1 MPAQSS
7 RRLAIL
13 SFRTPLQRTWVLV
26 LAPLAF
32 GPPTACQGSDRAL
45 DEQMRAD
52 LLAASQAPSTR
63 QQYMSP
69 AKLGYPAGSMP
80 VPGYQGYA
88 PVAGGYPQP
97 YATGYPQ
104 PVMYPAPALQ
114 PTRVVY
120 APQPAPARR
129 TGAGGGTG
137 SGTAGNGTGGEG
149 LRNTQKGAIYGAA
162 TGAAI
167 GVISS
172 RDRAKGAA
180 VGALGGAVLGGL
192 IGHQV
197 RTPR

>member
-1 MPAQSS
+1 
-7 RRLAIL
+7 LAIL
-13 SFRTPLQRTWVLV
+13 SFRIRLQRTWVLV
-26 LAPLAF
+26 LAPLAI

-129 TGAGGGTG
+129 T
-137 SGTAGNGTGGEG
+137 
-149 LRNTQKGAIYGAA
+149 

>member
-1 MPAQSS
+1 M
-7 RRLAIL
+7 L
-13 SFRTPLQRTWVLV
+13 SFRTRLQRTSVLV

-32 GPPTACQGSDRAL
+32 GLLTACQGSDRAL

-52 LLAASQAPSTR
+52 LLAASQAPSAR

-69 AKLGYPAGSMP
+69 AELGYPAGYMP
-80 VPGYQGYA
+80 APGYQGYA
-88 PVAGGYPQP
+88 PMAGAYPQP
-97 YATGYPQ
+97 YPAGYPQ
-104 PVMYPAPALQ
+104 PVAYPAPAPQ

-120 APQPAPARR
+120 VPQPAPARR
-129 TGAGGGTG
+129 TGAGGGSG
-137 SGTAGNGTGGEG
+137 SGTAGNGTSSEG
-149 LRNTQKGAIYGAA
+149 QRNTQKGAIYGAA